1 MITAPTTAQL
11 VRSVRS
17 ELESRVLPEIAD
29 KALLVDL
36 QMMLSVLDMVAV
48 RADHEIGWMAA
59 ETESIA
65 AAIEQHAKAHPLAE
79 PVRAALDRVRTTRP
93 ADLSYAE
100 MQRHYL
106 LAGELLARASE
117 QAGAGDE
124 DLQPVVWQLLEQRLE
139 NELGSIG
146 AFVAVGRTE
155 DSVG

>member
-17 ELESRVLPEIAD
+17 ELEIRVVPQIED

-48 RADHEIGWMAA
+48 RADFEIAWMAE
-59 ETESIA
+59 ETETIA
-65 AAIEQHAKAHPLAE
+65 AALEVHAQSHPISE
-79 PVRAALDRVRTTRP
+79 PVREALELLRSSRP
-93 ADLSYAE
+93 EDLTYAE

-106 LAGELLARASE
+106 LAGEALARASE
-117 QAGAGDE
+117 QGSAGDE
-124 DLQPVVWQLLEQRLE
+124 DIQPVVWRLLEQRLDH
-139 NELGSIG
+139 ELGSIG